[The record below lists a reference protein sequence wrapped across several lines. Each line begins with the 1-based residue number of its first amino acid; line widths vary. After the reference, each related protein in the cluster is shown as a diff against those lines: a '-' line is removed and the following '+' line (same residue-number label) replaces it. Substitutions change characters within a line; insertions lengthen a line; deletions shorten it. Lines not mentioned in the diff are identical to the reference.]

1 MKGERGGKCNLLS
14 RQRGVKEIKSRRAS
28 WEPVA
33 LNGSMRR
40 YLGAVHNL
48 DCRPAFG
55 LNSASR
61 SWNRDS
67 YSGFLE
73 KRAGDAEE
81 DKTVQRFSTDGSS
94 CTHTDV
100 RTCVER
106 RFETDLRPGRRR
118 GEEGG
123 RLPPMNTEKSIG
135 SERRRLLLAAGGGLW
150 QSLEWLNARFIP
162 IHVQH
167 ASFNFAPPEHSRDS
181 RIRTRGCR
189 AKKTALCARKSF
201 CAVFFER

>member
-1 MKGERGGKCNLLS
+1 
-14 RQRGVKEIKSRRAS
+14 
-28 WEPVA
+28 
-33 LNGSMRR
+33 MRR

-67 YSGFLE
+67 YPGFLE

-123 RLPPMNTEKSIG
+123 PLTSDEYREKHRWRKTPTPPGRG
-135 SERRRLLLAAGGGLW
+135 SREAGSDSRSSDLMRD
-150 QSLEWLNARFIP
+150 LFRYTCNARPSTLHRRSIP
-162 IHVQH
+162 GIL
-167 ASFNFAPPEHSRDS
+167 E
-181 RIRTRGCR
+181 
-189 AKKTALCARKSF
+189 
-201 CAVFFER
+201 